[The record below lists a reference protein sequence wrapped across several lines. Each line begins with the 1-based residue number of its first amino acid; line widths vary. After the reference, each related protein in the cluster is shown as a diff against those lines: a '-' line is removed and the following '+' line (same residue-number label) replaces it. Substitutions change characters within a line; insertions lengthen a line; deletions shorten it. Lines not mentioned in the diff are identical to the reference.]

1 METCVFKLFLRRGN
15 FGAAQRNSWAEI
27 RRQCGLS
34 HDFPSKNFSARLK
47 NDLIVKM
54 LNTNFSVGGLV

>member
-1 METCVFKLFLRRGN
+1 MRKIVGFVLWPE
-15 FGAAQRNSWAEI
+15 EE
-27 RRQCGLS
+27 GLS
-34 HDFPSKNFSARLK
+34 DNFTSNNFSARLK